1 MDINRANLD
10 NLFTG
15 FSTAF
20 NGAMEAAKPQHDR
33 VAMTVPSSTKKLTY
47 AWLGKIPGF
56 RQWVGDRVIQNI
68 SNQTWTVENVPYEN
82 TIGVD
87 RDDIEDDQYGVYAPL
102 FSEMGFAT
110 AQHPSETLFALLASG
125 FTTACYDGQFFIDTD
140 HPVIDINGVTQSVS
154 NDGGGGGTA
163 WYLLATKRMV
173 KPLIWQARKPY
184 NFVRMDNETDENVFM
199 RKEFIYG
206 VDARAA
212 AAFGL
217 WQLAYGSQD
226 TLNIAN
232 YATARAAMMALYADG
247 GKKLGIVP
255 DLLVVPPSL
264 EKEALE
270 VIQDERQANGA
281 TNTYRGTAEV
291 LVSPYLS

>member
-1 MDINRANLD
+1 MDIDRASLD

-15 FSTAF
+15 FNTSF
-20 NGAMEAAKPQHDR
+20 NQGLETAKPQDER
-33 VAMTVPSSTKKLTY
+33 ISMRVPSSTKKETY

-56 RQWVGDRVIQNI
+56 REWLGERVIQNI
-68 SNQTWTVENVPYEN
+68 SNQTQTVENVHYEN

-87 RDDIEDDQYGVYAPL
+87 RDDIEDDQFGVYAPL

-125 FTTACYDGQFFIDTD
+125 FATACYDGQFFIDTD

-154 NDGGGGGTA
+154 NDGGGAGTA

-173 KPLIWQARKPY
+173 KALIWQVRKPY
-184 NFVRMDNETDENVFM
+184 NFVRMDNETDDNVFM
-199 RKEFIYG
+199 KKEFIYG
-206 VDARAA
+206 VDGRAA

-217 WQLAYGSQD
+217 WQMAYGSKD
-226 TLNIAN
+226 TLDVTN
-232 YATARAAMMALYADG
+232 YAAGRAAMMALYADG

-270 VIQDERQANGA
+270 VIQNERQANGA
-281 TNTYRGTAEV
+281 TNTYKGTAEV